1 MSATPAD
8 PPSPEATA
16 DDADV
21 GYAMRLANESYNWYK
36 IAAIRSRRLY
46 KTLEVGVLVI
56 SAAIPTSAVLFADNA
71 SIPAVLGAVVVVLT
85 GLRSIYHWQEN
96 YVRFSQAREAVDGER
111 RGYRTS
117 ARPYND
123 TATRDQELA
132 GAVSR
137 IEQEEMRGWVR
148 IAAEQPK
155 ET

>member
-1 MSATPAD
+1 MSATSVD
-8 PPSPEATA
+8 PPSPEAPA

-21 GYAMRLANESYNWYK
+21 GYAMGLANGSYNWYK
-36 IAAIRSRRLY
+36 AAAIRSRRMF
-46 KTLEVGVLVI
+46 KTVEVAVLVI
-56 SAAIPTSAVLFADNA
+56 GAAIPTSAVLFADNA

-85 GLRSIYHWQEN
+85 GLRAIYHWQEN
-96 YVRFSQAREAVDGER
+96 YIRFSQAREAVEGER
-111 RGYRTS
+111 RQYRTG
-117 ARPYND
+117 ARPYD
-123 TATRDQELA
+123 DAATRDQKLA

>member
-1 MSATPAD
+1 MSAMPVD
-8 PPSPEATA
+8 PPSPEAPA

-21 GYAMRLANESYNWYK
+21 GYAMRIANESYNWYK

-46 KTLEVGVLVI
+46 KTLEVTVLVI
-56 SAAIPTSAVLFADNA
+56 GAAIPTSAVLFADNA

-85 GLRSIYHWQEN
+85 GLRSIYHWHEN
-96 YVRFSQAREAVDGER
+96 YIRFSQAREAVEGER
-111 RGYRTS
+111 RLYRTG
-117 ARPYND
+117 ARPYDNA
-123 TATRDQELA
+123 ATRDQKLA